1 MPDPM
6 MYQEDMFVLLA
17 PGEAEVFL
25 TPAELLEKLQV
36 VLADK
41 QDELPRDLQ
50 KFNSIQEQAEYL
62 IDTACEF
69 EIKPGESLQWYAV
82 RLEK

>member
-1 MPDPM
+1 MPDSL

-17 PGEAEVFL
+17 PGQAEVFL
-25 TPAELLEKLQV
+25 TPAELLEKLQA
-36 VLADK
+36 VLSNY
-41 QDELPRDLQ
+41 QDDLPRDLQ
-50 KFNSIQEQAEYL
+50 KFSSPQSQAEHL
-62 IDTACEF
+62 INTACEF

>member
-1 MPDPM
+1 MPDSL

-17 PGEAEVFL
+17 PGEAEIFL
-25 TPAELLEKLQV
+25 TPTELLEKLQA
-36 VLADK
+36 VLS
-41 QDELPRDLQ
+41 QHQHNLPRDLQ
-50 KFNSIQEQAEYL
+50 KFPSVKAQAENL
-62 IDTACEF
+62 INTACEF

>member
-1 MPDPM
+1 MPDPL

-25 TPAELLEKLQV
+25 TPAELLEKLQA
-36 VLADK
+36 VLSDK
-41 QDELPRDLQ
+41 QDDLPRDLR
-50 KFNSIQEQAEYL
+50 KYPSVKAQAEHL

>member
-1 MPDPM
+1 MPDSL

-25 TPAELLEKLQV
+25 TPGELLEKLQA
-36 VLADK
+36 VLSNQQHD
-41 QDELPRDLQ
+41 LPRDLQ
-50 KFNSIQEQAEYL
+50 KFSSLQAQAEHL
-62 IDTACEF
+62 INTACEF
-69 EIKPGESLQWYAV
+69 EIRPGESLQWYAV

>member
-1 MPDPM
+1 MPDPL

-41 QDELPRDLQ
+41 QNELPRDLQ
-50 KFNSIQEQAEYL
+50 KFNSLQEQAEHL

-69 EIKPGESLQWYAV
+69 EVKPGESFQWYAV

>member
-1 MPDPM
+1 MPDPL

-25 TPAELLEKLQV
+25 TPAELLEKLQA
-36 VLADK
+36 VLSDK

-50 KFNSIQEQAEYL
+50 KIQSVQMQAEHL

>member
-1 MPDPM
+1 MPDLL

-17 PGEAEVFL
+17 PGQAEVFL
-25 TPAELLEKLQV
+25 TPAELLEKLQA
-36 VLADK
+36 VLSDQ
-41 QDELPRDLQ
+41 QDELTRHLQ
-50 KFNSIQEQAEYL
+50 KFPSLQAQAEHL

-69 EIKPGESLQWYAV
+69 EIKPGETLQWYAV

>member
-1 MPDPM
+1 MPDSL

-25 TPAELLEKLQV
+25 TPAELLEKLQA
-36 VLADK
+36 VLSAK
-41 QDELPRDLQ
+41 QSNLPRDLQ
-50 KFNSIQEQAEYL
+50 KISSPKAQAEYL
-62 IDTACEF
+62 LDTACEL

>member
-1 MPDPM
+1 MPDSL

-17 PGEAEVFL
+17 PGQAEVFL
-25 TPAELLEKLQV
+25 TPTELLEKLQA
-36 VLADK
+36 VLSSH
-41 QDELPRDLQ
+41 QDDLPRDLQ
-50 KFNSIQEQAEYL
+50 KFPSPQLQAEHL
-62 IDTACEF
+62 INTACEF